1 MLGAY
6 KPEPLT
12 KCMSPSAENAIKFA
26 AQKKQDENVLLI
38 VDGEDLKAKE
48 AHYHHSCFRSFTY
61 LPVEHKAQ
69 NDDAYSKFCNE
80 IIEERIV
87 NGGEV
92 IKISKLA
99 EMFSYYLHPD
109 GDAPKFQFGT

>member
-1 MLGAY
+1 MMMLI
-6 KPEPLT
+6 P
-12 KCMSPSAENAIKFA
+12 I
-26 AQKKQDENVLLI
+26 
-38 VDGEDLKAKE
+38 
-48 AHYHHSCFRSFTY
+48 
-61 LPVEHKAQ
+61 
-69 NDDAYSKFCNE
+69 KFCNE

-109 GDAPKFQFGT
+109 GDAPQVSNSNLKRKLKKTFPSLIYLKIKEVANCELVCSCEQNTMFVVPASTEESSHEDEERTMENLEHNQQRYLFH

>member
-12 KCMSPSAENAIKFA
+12 KCMSQSAENAIKFA

-48 AHYHHSCFRSFTY
+48 AHYHHSCFRCFTY

-109 GDAPKFQFGT
+109 GDAPKFQIGT

>member
-48 AHYHHSCFRSFTY
+48 AHYHHSCF
-61 LPVEHKAQ
+61 
-69 NDDAYSKFCNE
+69 
-80 IIEERIV
+80 
-87 NGGEV
+87 
-92 IKISKLA
+92 
-99 EMFSYYLHPD
+99 
-109 GDAPKFQFGT
+109 

>member
-1 MLGAY
+1 MLLVVEG
-6 KPEPLT
+6 
-12 KCMSPSAENAIKFA
+12 EN
-26 AQKKQDENVLLI
+26 
-38 VDGEDLKAKE
+38 LKANV
-48 AHYHHSCFRSFTY
+48 AHYHHSWFRSFTY
-61 LPVEHKAQ
+61 LPAKHEAQ

-109 GDAPKFQFGT
+109 GDAPQVSNWNLKRKLKKTFPSLIYISKPKKLQIVS